1 MGVASFTSLAP
12 TATKSGGEGGGGGGW
27 KEAIVCNLIS
37 DILLCMSTSC
47 PLNVQFL
54 LAAKGV

>member
-1 MGVASFTSLAP
+1 MSVASFTSLAP
-12 TATKSGGEGGGGGGW
+12 TATKSGGEGGGW

-37 DILLCMSTSC
+37 DILLCMSTLC